1 MCLPGATPE
10 PAAPTSSGSRRCASG
25 ARHLPP
31 LLGYG
36 ARRSRR
42 VWPSMLLALCGLSMS
57 SVCDRLEAESVSEE
71 WWVGGAPSPIP

>member
-1 MCLPGATPE
+1 MP
-10 PAAPTSSGSRRCASG
+10 SRRDSGTGHPDVIRVTSLCERCAALASTPWLWG
-25 ARHLPP
+25 
-31 LLGYG
+31 
-36 ARRSRR
+36 RRSRR